1 MLNFERI
8 AYQFDPAVLVW
19 PGLMMVGAGIVLWLA
34 GLRMSRVCA
43 VVLGSIAGG
52 LIGYSVFPQSRIEGS
67 LFGATIAAVGAFIF
81 DKFIIVLLGSV
92 IVGAILLTVMCSGYL
107 DKIDV
112 RAFPSA
118 SQETKLDERQSFSQ
132 MAAIVDFCWSGI
144 STVLTSVNK
153 LFMLP
158 AAAVVLILWFL
169 GIFLARFVV
178 AFACS
183 TVGAALIFAGMTWLL
198 LYKGSGPLSFMYQRL
213 WFFMCIFAVMA
224 AGGTVVQL
232 LLCPGI
238 KPVVQQ
244 EPIGQEKVKDKVK
257 YV

>member
-1 MLNFERI
+1 
-8 AYQFDPAVLVW
+8 
-19 PGLMMVGAGIVLWLA
+19 MMVGAGIVLWLA

-52 LIGYSVFPQSRIEGS
+52 LIGYGIFPQSRIEGS

-81 DKFIIVLLGSV
+81 DKFIIVLLGSL
-92 IVGAILLTVMCSGYL
+92 IVGAILLAVMCSGYL
-107 DKIDV
+107 DKVDV

-118 SQETKLDERQSFSQ
+118 NQETKLDERQSFSQ
-132 MAAIVDFCWSGI
+132 MEAVVDYCWAGM
-144 STVLTSVNK
+144 STVLIAVNK
-153 LFMLP
+153 LLMLP
-158 AAAVVLILWFL
+158 AVAVVLILWFI

-198 LYKGSGPLSFMYQRL
+198 LYKGSGPLSFMYQRM
-213 WFFMCIFAVMA
+213 WFFVCIFAVMA
-224 AGGTVVQL
+224 TGGTIVQI
-232 LLCPGI
+232 LLCPES
-238 KPVVQQ
+238 KAAVQQ
-244 EPIGQEKVKDKVK
+244 EPVGQEKMKDKVK